1 MIEVEFDVIIMT
13 FYGIIL
19 KFNLERLEKVY
30 FSFMDDDKSEGIK
43 SILIKDTTR

>member
-19 KFNLERLEKVY
+19 KFNLERLEKAYSRLCCYKEYSKASV
-30 FSFMDDDKSEGIK
+30 
-43 SILIKDTTR
+43 

>member
-19 KFNLERLEKVY
+19 KFNLERLEKAY
-30 FSFMDDDKSEGIK
+30 SSFIDDDKSEFIGGENG
-43 SILIKDTTR
+43 DF